1 MSTKTVLA
9 HYSPEDVVVLVGGFL
24 AVEGYLEGTFINITK
39 DVPFF
44 TTKESS
50 DGVVSRVANKSG
62 LYTVNLTLMSTS
74 ESNLIMTRLALLD
87 NLTYVAKFPLI
98 IKDTLGS
105 TLLFSTSSWVENV
118 PTTDFDTGV
127 TSRSWNI
134 KCAKA
139 TLNVGGNE
147 SASGLVED
155 AISTI
160 GGLVPSFGSLF

>member
-1 MSTKTVLA
+1 MSTILA
-9 HYSPEDVVVLVGGFL
+9 HYSPEDVIVLIGGFL
-24 AVEGYLEGTFINITK
+24 EVEGFLEGTFISISK

-74 ESNLIMTRLALLD
+74 ESNLILTRTASLD
-87 NLTYVAKFPLI
+87 NLTHILKFPLI

-105 TLLFSTSSWVENV
+105 TLLFSTTSWVENV
-118 PTTDFDTGV
+118 PTVDFTTDV
-127 TSRSWNI
+127 SSRSWNI

-139 TLNVGGNE
+139 TMSVGGNE
-147 SASGLVED
+147 KTSGLVQD

-160 GGLVPSFGSLF
+160 AGLAPNLKGMF